1 MKPLAPASSLL
12 FPLPPTPRPLSSP
25 HPNVFPVLLPFRSAS
40 PPPPPTQPSF
50 PLISLSSAL
59 HCFSQLSSLVQSP
72 LLTADAISKSGTASI
87 VTIGAQSASSC
98 PASCHYCHPPPPP
111 PHLSPSLSAP
121 MTQILN
127 QQTTLDCVGAAN
139 SNIDISSWRLEKLEA
154 VMSCT
159 CAWQCYQ

>member
-40 PPPPPTQPSF
+40 PPPPHPALVPSHF
-50 PLISLSSAL
+50 PLICPSLLFTIVFTCAVSSSNCRR
-59 HCFSQLSSLVQSP
+59 HKQKWYRKYCDYRCPVSFILSCILSLLS
-72 LLTADAISKSGTASI
+72 
-87 VTIGAQSASSC
+87 
-98 PASCHYCHPPPPP
+98 PPPPP

-159 CAWQCYQ
+159 CAWQYYQ